1 MRSSTPQYDVA
12 ISFLSKDEPIGA
24 AITGRL
30 SAGLKV
36 FFYPRN
42 QEELAGT
49 DGLESMRTPF
59 LNDARVVVVLY
70 RQPWGKTP
78 WTGVEQI
85 AIQEGCLN
93 SGWQR
98 LFFIVLD
105 KTSAIPIWVPQN
117 HVRFNYES
125 FGLEQAVGAIK
136 ARVQECGG
144 VIEPMT
150 AIRRA
155 ALYEAEACY
164 AEDRKQ
170 ISSFEGMR
178 IVQGKVL
185 EVISEIKRL
194 CDQITEAG
202 NAQITLGANAGR
214 CVLRND
220 RISLAIGWRQ
230 PYSNST
236 DGCGFKVVEFNAPTP
251 LPNSG
256 EMSIREPTQLTAALA
271 DRCVI
276 EFLNLAARADQGEIT
291 PPRW

>member
-202 NAQITLGANAGR
+202 NAQITGVSSSFLISRPGQIREKLRLRGGDTGARKAR
-214 CVLRND
+214 R
-220 RISLAIGWRQ
+220 RIC
-230 PYSNST
+230 NST
-236 DGCGFKVVEFNAPTP
+236 PGAVAYP
-251 LPNSG
+251 LLPRIGNNSL
-256 EMSIREPTQLTAALA
+256 SLRKF
-271 DRCVI
+271 DR
-276 EFLNLAARADQGEIT
+276 RK
-291 PPRW
+291 R